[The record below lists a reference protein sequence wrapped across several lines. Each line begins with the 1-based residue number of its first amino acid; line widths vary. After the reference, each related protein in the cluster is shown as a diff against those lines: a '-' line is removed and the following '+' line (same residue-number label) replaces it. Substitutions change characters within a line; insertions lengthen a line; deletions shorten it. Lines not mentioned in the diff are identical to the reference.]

1 MNLERVLEIAEETHQ
16 RLKFSLPER
25 IRPLYDRA
33 EIDNLRTLLVY
44 GQRGAG
50 KTTFLLY
57 RSKNRPFLY
66 FSADNP
72 LIANYPL
79 YEVVREAFKRGYEGV
94 ILDEVH
100 HAKDWSQH
108 LKALYDDYPER
119 YIWASGSSSLLI
131 KSGVADLS
139 RRFVHVRIPLLS
151 FREFLFLKEGILS
164 EPMDP
169 FNIKKETIN
178 LTKKLNIL
186 GLFREYSS
194 SGTRPF
200 FFEGEYCNRLQ
211 GIVEK
216 SIYYDIPF
224 FLPSTQSN
232 HLRLMSAVVGYLIG
246 SPVPTVNV
254 SRLCS
259 DWHIGKEKLYQ
270 LFSVMESVELLKI
283 VRRKAD
289 RSIYSKGAKMLIN
302 DPSIYYCF
310 SGNLG
315 SAREAFVVFALS
327 ERHEVYASAKE
338 EDYDYLVD
346 GWKIEVGG
354 KTKSSKSADFVVSDD
369 LELPVRNRIPLWMLG
384 MGW

>member
-1 MNLERVLEIAEETHQ
+1 MNIEKVLENTEETHQ

-25 IRPLYDRA
+25 IRPLYDSA
-33 EIDNLRTLLVY
+33 EIDNLRTILVY

-57 RSKNRPFLY
+57 KSKNKPFLY

-72 LIANYPL
+72 LIAKYPL
-79 YEVVREAFKRGYEGV
+79 YEIAREAFKRGYEGV

-100 HAKDWSQH
+100 HAKDWSLH
-108 LKALYDDYPER
+108 LKALYDDYPEK

-139 RRFVHVRIPLLS
+139 RRFVQVRIPLLS
-151 FREFLFLKEGILS
+151 FREFLFLREGIFTD
-164 EPMDP
+164 PVDP
-169 FNIKKETIN
+169 FNIKKATID
-178 LTKKLNIL
+178 LTRKLNIL
-186 GLFREYSS
+186 ALFREYLS

-200 FFEGEYCNRLQ
+200 FIEGEYCNRLQ

-216 SIYYDIPF
+216 TIYYDIPF

-232 HLRLMSAVVGYLIG
+232 HLRLMSAVVGYLID

-254 SRLCS
+254 SSLCS
-259 DWHIGKEKLYQ
+259 EWHIGKEKLYQ
-270 LFSVMESVELLKI
+270 LLSVMEAVELLKI

-310 SGNLG
+310 NGNLG
-315 SAREAFVVFALS
+315 SARESFVVFALS
-327 ERHEVYASAKE
+327 ERYEVFASSKE

-346 GWKIEVGG
+346 GRKIEVGG
-354 KTKSSKSADFVVSDD
+354 KTKSSKAAEFVVSDD
-369 LELPVRNRIPLWMLG
+369 LELPVRNRIPLWVLG